1 MQANTNASVA
11 PTTNTTKQQQR
22 LVVGEEQG
30 GDEGGT
36 TSHHRTHKT
45 RHRCGVVVVVGVDG
59 TM

>member
-45 RHRCGVVVVVGVDG
+45 RHRCGVVVVGVDG

>member
-11 PTTNTTKQQQR
+11 PTTNTTKQRQR
-22 LVVGEEQG
+22 LVVGEEQE

-45 RHRCGVVVVVGVDG
+45 RHRCGVVVVGVDG